1 MIAKRKADRD
11 ARAGELERL
20 MAPPKKKKGKKGK
33 KIEHDIADEEEQE
46 GDDAPE
52 SPYKA
57 QLREMAQEEAAYKK
71 SRRAE
76 AQTAKKGYQSAITA
90 SSVTEMKHLKN
101 PP

>member
-33 KIEHDIADEEEQE
+33 KIEHDVADEEEQE

-57 QLREMAQEEAAYKK
+57 
-71 SRRAE
+71 
-76 AQTAKKGYQSAITA
+76 
-90 SSVTEMKHLKN
+90 
-101 PP
+101 